1 MRWIENPLKDT
12 NHYNLLVEN
21 IILGCCSSW
30 KIRTGLKRNIE
41 PLRIKKYTDWFWK
54 THLIFH
60 FEAEEKYIFSILPH
74 GDTMVKRAI
83 TEHRKLRRLF
93 ENENEVEKSLHA
105 IEEELE
111 KHIRFEERILFNEV
125 QKIATE
131 EQLQLID
138 EHHKHEFS
146 DDWDDAFW
154 Q

>member
-1 MRWIENPLKDT
+1 MDRKPIKRHKSLQPLSRE
-12 NHYNLLVEN
+12 HHFGLL
-21 IILGCCSSW
+21 LSW

>member
-1 MRWIENPLKDT
+1 MDRKPIKRHKSLQPLSRE
-12 NHYNLLVEN
+12 HHFGLL
-21 IILGCCSSW
+21 LCW

-111 KHIRFEERILFNEV
+111 KHIRFEERILFNKV

-131 EQLQLID
+131 EQLKLID

>member
-1 MRWIENPLKDT
+1 MDRKPIKRHKSLQPLSRE
-12 NHYNLLVEN
+12 HHFGLL
-21 IILGCCSSW
+21 LCW

-131 EQLQLID
+131 EQLKLID

>member
-1 MRWIENPLKDT
+1 MDRKPIKRHKSLQPLSRE
-12 NHYNLLVEN
+12 HHFGLL
-21 IILGCCSSW
+21 LCW